1 MFQNVSSSARIES
14 NTKKENKITD
24 TLKELFNVHSCI
36 IYVLTFLVS
45 MVSIKNEIIPFGLA
59 IVAACIGSTVPIFMV
74 YLISFLSTWIFYG
87 VNGLTTFFFTSI
99 IFFIILFIFKPKI
112 SLEDRNEVLKV
123 GMRLF
128 FASFLYSLIDNIM
141 GTFLIY
147 DLFLG
152 IVIAALTYTFYKIF
166 VNGIVVIRDFG
177 VKKAFTIEE
186 IIAVAIIFAV
196 AISVLK
202 DVTIFSLSVSNIL
215 IIFII
220 LALGWKNGMLVGG
233 TAGLSI
239 GLVLTLIGNAT
250 VLQLAVFAVSG
261 ILAGILNK
269 FGKIGVIVGFLLG
282 NAILTYLV
290 NGNTDTIIYFREIF
304 VAACFLLLVPS
315 NVKINIED
323 LFGREKLLTN
333 NGDKKFEYYED
344 IKNKLNTAIQNIDE
358 INSNAENSSDIEIK
372 KEIYIDNFLESFD
385 EHEEN
390 IFYDEVSQN
399 ENLIGDIF
407 DVFQKEDIIT
417 ENIMINI
424 FKKYNNYIL
433 LRDQKVKDDLQE
445 LIKYANRTYRQMQM
459 KNVKEKT
466 KLEEKHKRKSELT
479 NVKTIIKKVADE
491 ELETKFEN
499 KEKEI
504 KILLKNKGYNI
515 NSVSVS
521 KSLNGKYIINL
532 DLKFDETIRDKA
544 KIKNIADIISRVF
557 NERFVFQKDR
567 KNLKTELYTQTY
579 SSEDKFML
587 QVGSSKV
594 TKEGSKISGDSNLQ
608 IRLDDGKYLLA
619 ISDGMGTRER
629 GKTS

>member
-24 TLKELFNVHSCI
+24 TLKELFNVHNCI

-74 YLISFLSTWIFYG
+74 YLISFLSTWIFHG
-87 VNGLTTFFFTSI
+87 VDGLATYFCTSA

-123 GMRLF
+123 GSRLF
-128 FASFLYSLIDNIM
+128 ISSFLYNLINNLMDV
-141 GTFLIY
+141 FLIY

-152 IVIAALTYTFYKIF
+152 LVIAALTYTFYKIF

-177 VKKAFTIEE
+177 TKKAFAVEE
-186 IIAVAIIFAV
+186 VIAAAIILAVAV
-196 AISVLK
+196 SVLK

-220 LALGWKNGMLVGG
+220 LTLGWKSGMLVGG

-239 GLVLTLIGNAT
+239 GLVLTLIGNTT
-250 VLQLAVFAVSG
+250 VLQLTVFAVSG
-261 ILAGILNK
+261 ILAGMLNK
-269 FGKIGVIVGFLLG
+269 FGKIGVIIGFLLG
-282 NAILTYLV
+282 NAILTYLI

-304 VAACFLLLVPS
+304 VASCFLIFVPS
-315 NVKINIED
+315 NIKINIED
-323 LFGREKLLTN
+323 LFGHEKLLTN

-619 ISDGMGTRER
+619 ISDGMGTRKR
-629 GKTS
+629 GKAS